1 MNADI
6 GLGSLSVPV
15 SLSVDSHPLAR
26 LQLGAPANARIQVT
40 QSRCGYRKSACV

>member
-26 LQLGAPANARIQVT
+26 LQLGAPVNARIYVAQCC
-40 QSRCGYRKSACV
+40 CGYRNSACV